1 VPGLPAELTPVA
13 CLFDLGC
20 ADPFRWLGQL
30 GLAHHERHQGFVG
43 FILLELVYHG
53 LMDILLYISVCL

>member
-30 GLAHHERHQGFVG
+30 GLAHHKRHQRFVG
-43 FILLELVYHG
+43 FILLELVYHR
-53 LMDILLYISVCL
+53 LMNVF